1 MSKLIED
8 QFIVTAKP
16 DGSYEIRH
24 QEAVFLT
31 NDVNDIGWII
41 KEVLGG

>member
-8 QFIVTAKP
+8 RFIVTTKP

-24 QEAVFLT
+24 QDAVFLT
-31 NDVNDIGWII
+31 NDINDICWII